1 MTKTCSIGRFIYAWA
16 VLAVTISILHAIARP
31 AGAGDLAARH
41 IFGFSPDGDTFAFEQ
56 FGVQDGSGFPYTDIF
71 VVDTLSDQWVKGSPF
86 RVLMRDERSQMK
98 WARREA
104 LTKAGNTLRQRLV
117 SKPGRLLASNPHGE
131 LSADPHR
138 VAVNTSQIV
147 TGPPERWTF
156 TLDEIPIANKK
167 CAAFTSAPA
176 KGFRLYVQRQG
187 STPLKLHED
196 TSIPKSRG
204 CPLSYAISD
213 VVAYEPDGG
222 SRVIAVLVSVFSHG
236 FEGPDRRFLAVTKR
250 FE

>member
-1 MTKTCSIGRFIYAWA
+1 MTRIVRNPLFTDALA
-16 VLAVTISILHAIARP
+16 VLAVTISILHAFARP
-31 AGAGDLAARH
+31 AGAGDLADRN
-41 IFGFSPDGDTFAFEQ
+41 ILGFSPDGGTFAFEQ

-86 RVLMRDERSQMK
+86 RVLMRDERSQLK

-104 LTKAGNTLRQRLV
+104 LTKAGNTLRQRQI
-117 SKPGRLLASNPHGE
+117 SKPGRLLASNPPAE

-138 VAVNTSQIV
+138 VVVNVSQIV
-147 TGPPERWTF
+147 IGPPERWTF
-156 TLDEIPIANKK
+156 TLDEIPIANEQ
-167 CAAFTSAPA
+167 CAAFTSVPV

-187 STPLKLHED
+187 GAPLKLHED

-204 CPLSYAISD
+204 CPLRYAISD